1 MNRAIIEQR
10 IDNYHYRVRIPL
22 INKFSSSVGATP
34 SNELAIATV
43 AASPGS
49 FPYFKSGDIVY
60 IDYEET
66 DTNKPVIVGSLYN
79 DLSSNINS
87 DSKVDS
93 LTVGVNVNLPKDTQ
107 IGDIS
112 ASNLQQLRGLTN
124 NVQNAID
131 RLNDNTSEISET
143 ASKAVQLA
151 NQNSENIN
159 SINGNLTTLNSTI
172 KSITNDISTINE
184 KNNAQDSTINTL
196 STNLQNIENK
206 LNGPLILNNISY
218 GTAAPETLTGM
229 VEGQL
234 YLWIEEQ

>member
-10 IDNYHYRVRIPL
+10 IDNYHYKVRIPL

-131 RLNDNTSEISET
+131 RLNDNTNEISET

-151 NQNSENIN
+151 DENSENIN
-159 SINGNLTTLNSTI
+159 NINNKITTIDKTLTTVNSTI
-172 KSITNDISTINE
+172 ESINE
-184 KNNAQDSTINTL
+184 KNNEQDLTINNL
-196 STNLQNIENK
+196 SNNLQNIEDK

-229 VEGQL
+229 VEGQIYL
-234 YLWIEEQ
+234 YIEE

>member
-131 RLNDNTSEISET
+131 RLNDNTNEISKT

-151 NQNSENIN
+151 DENSENIN
-159 SINGNLTTLNSTI
+159 NINNEITTINKTLTTVNNTI
-172 KSITNDISTINE
+172 ESINE
-184 KNNAQDSTINTL
+184 KNNEQDLTINNL
-196 STNLQNIENK
+196 SNSLENIEDK

-229 VEGQL
+229 VEGQIYL
-234 YLWIEEQ
+234 YIEE

>member
-49 FPYFKSGDIVY
+49 SPYYESGDIVY

-131 RLNDNTSEISET
+131 RLNDNTNKISET
-143 ASKAVQLA
+143 ASKAIQLA
-151 NQNSENIN
+151 DENSENIN
-159 SINGNLTTLNSTI
+159 NINNGIITINETLTTVNNTI
-172 KSITNDISTINE
+172 KSINE
-184 KNNAQDSTINTL
+184 KNNEQDLTINNL
-196 STNLQNIENK
+196 SNNLQNIEDK

-229 VEGQL
+229 VEGQIYL
-234 YLWIEEQ
+234 YIEE